1 MNTFPRLYKI
11 FGLIYLF
18 LTDVMTGKEWEDSDD
33 GNDYVVE
40 VGVDFDHYYYYKNS
54 SNNKHDVPIVDELA
68 VEKQPEEQLKEQVQ
82 HVEVLTQQQEE
93 EEATVTA
100 FLNDDDDFYYSDHDD
115 DDNDD
120 EDGSDFYFSLPSIIA
135 SVNAVDLFTAM
146 RGTEDEAED
155 DISSYATEEVR
166 AQEDD
171 SAQVDA
177 SKNENEY
184 VVEQGLTT
192 TEVAIAADGV
202 TEDAEASMSGD
213 FHFGDAEVEVQDDDS
228 MQVEASNDPD
238 EDAVEQELTDTEVVI
253 VTENVT
259 VDVKASMSVDEPEN
273 YHQITTVDSAV
284 LGSIWVPHPKHGLVR
299 RSARL
304 RVRG

>member
-1 MNTFPRLYKI
+1 M
-11 FGLIYLF
+11 
-18 LTDVMTGKEWEDSDD
+18 
-33 GNDYVVE
+33 
-40 VGVDFDHYYYYKNS
+40 
-54 SNNKHDVPIVDELA
+54 
-68 VEKQPEEQLKEQVQ
+68 
-82 HVEVLTQQQEE
+82 
-93 EEATVTA
+93 
-100 FLNDDDDFYYSDHDD
+100 
-115 DDNDD
+115 
-120 EDGSDFYFSLPSIIA
+120 
-135 SVNAVDLFTAM
+135 
-146 RGTEDEAED
+146 
-155 DISSYATEEVR
+155 
-166 AQEDD
+166 
-171 SAQVDA
+171 DA

-213 FHFGDAEVEVQDDDS
+213 FYFGDAEVEDDDS